1 MRRRRQAPRICH
13 AGVAFSAQLKL
24 RLAQE
29 AAMSENTT
37 EIRAIADDVV
47 ALANAGQFDAIG
59 EKYWDEDVV
68 SIESGDGPM
77 AVTDGIEA
85 VRGKSEW
92 WNSAHEIHSASAQG
106 PWVNGDQF
114 TVRFTM
120 DVTVKDSGT
129 RMQMDEIALY
139 TIDDGKIIEE
149 RFFY

>member
-1 MRRRRQAPRICH
+1 
-13 AGVAFSAQLKL
+13 
-24 RLAQE
+24 
-29 AAMSENTT
+29 
-37 EIRAIADDVV
+37 
-47 ALANAGQFDAIG
+47 
-59 EKYWDEDVV
+59 
-68 SIESGDGPM
+68 M

-92 WNSAHEIHSASAQG
+92 WNGAHEIHASEVHG

-120 DVTVKDSGT
+120 NVTVKDSGE
-129 RMQMDEIALY
+129 RIQMDEIALY